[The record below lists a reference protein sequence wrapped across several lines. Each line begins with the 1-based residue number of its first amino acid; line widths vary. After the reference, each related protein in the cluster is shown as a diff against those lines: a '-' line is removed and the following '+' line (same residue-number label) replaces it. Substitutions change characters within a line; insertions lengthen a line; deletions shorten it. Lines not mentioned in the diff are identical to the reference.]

1 MLLLECNNL
10 SFSYHTHTGEIP
22 VIKSV
27 NFQIH
32 KGEFV
37 SIVGPSGCG
46 KSTLLGLLTGILK
59 PEEGEIK
66 IHYKQEAQSFYGY
79 MLQQD
84 HLLEW
89 YDIWDN
95 VCLGPKINHCL
106 DAACREY
113 LHTLLTRYQLDAF
126 AHKKPSQLSGGMR
139 QRAAL
144 IRTLAMKPEL
154 LYLDEPFSA
163 LDYQTRLN
171 AADDIGKIIQKE
183 GKTAV
188 LVTHDIGEA
197 ISLSSRVLVLS
208 KRPATII
215 KEFVLPF
222 QNMGLSSLEI
232 RNLPEFS
239 TYFNLIWKEL
249 NTT

>member
-1 MLLLECNNL
+1 MIFVCNTFVCFWGTIILFPHSPFLLCTHILMKKEVAGSVFRYYWNATIYL
-10 SFSYHTHTGEIP
+10 FPITSHTGEIS

-27 NFQIH
+27 SFRIH

-46 KSTLLGLLTGILK
+46 KSTLLGLLTGILS
-59 PEEGEIK
+59 PEEGSIK
-66 IHYKQEAQSFYGY
+66 IHYKQKGTQSFYGY

-106 DAACREY
+106 DNACKEY
-113 LHTLLTRYQLDAF
+113 LHTLLTRYQLDSF

-144 IRTLAMKPEL
+144 IRTLAMKPG
-154 LYLDEPFSA
+154 SCIWMNHSVHWI
-163 LDYQTRLN
+163 TR
-171 AADDIGKIIQKE
+171 
-183 GKTAV
+183 AV
-188 LVTHDIGEA
+188 
-197 ISLSSRVLVLS
+197 
-208 KRPATII
+208 
-215 KEFVLPF
+215 
-222 QNMGLSSLEI
+222 
-232 RNLPEFS
+232 
-239 TYFNLIWKEL
+239 
-249 NTT
+249 

>member
-1 MLLLECNNL
+1 MLLLECNDL
-10 SFSYHTHTGEIP
+10 SFSYHTHTGEIS

-27 NFQIH
+27 SFRIH

-46 KSTLLGLLTGILK
+46 KSTLLGLLTGILS
-59 PEEGEIK
+59 PEEGSIK
-66 IHYKQEAQSFYGY
+66 IHYKQKGTQSFYGY

-106 DAACREY
+106 DNACKEY
-113 LHTLLTRYQLDAF
+113 LHTLLTRYQLDSF

-154 LYLDEPFSA
+154 LYLDEPFK
-163 LDYQTRLN
+163 R
-171 AADDIGKIIQKE
+171 KE
-183 GKTAV
+183 KQLFLLPMTSEKPSVCPAV
-188 LVTHDIGEA
+188 
-197 ISLSSRVLVLS
+197 SS
-208 KRPATII
+208 
-215 KEFVLPF
+215 F
-222 QNMGLSSLEI
+222 
-232 RNLPEFS
+232 
-239 TYFNLIWKEL
+239 
-249 NTT
+249 